1 MEVTVEIF
9 FPSGACHCTTKTFK
23 EQVERIAATVKEKYG
38 AEVEVVYLL
47 IHAKR
52 ARELGI
58 YEANTVAIN
67 EKPVLKGYYTA
78 EDLRKK
84 IAEVVS
90 GGK

>member
-1 MEVTVEIF
+1 MNVLVEIF
-9 FPSGACHCTTKTFK
+9 FPSGACHCTTKVFK
-23 EQVERIAATVKEKYG
+23 EQIERIAAAIKEKYS
-38 AEVEVVYLL
+38 AELEVVYLPV
-47 IHAKR
+47 HTKR

-84 IAEVVS
+84 IVEVVS